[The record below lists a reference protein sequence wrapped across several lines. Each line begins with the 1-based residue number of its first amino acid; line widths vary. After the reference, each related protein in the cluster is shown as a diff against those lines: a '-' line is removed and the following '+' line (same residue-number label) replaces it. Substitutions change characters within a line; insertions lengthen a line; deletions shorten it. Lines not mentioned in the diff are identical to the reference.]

1 MRRRSKPAPSDVTSD
16 ADGHVIQTAFEDLS
30 PVARALEEKLGEAES
45 VRAVWKPQT
54 LTPVEGDKAE
64 TLMKLIATL
73 EDDDD
78 VQNVYANY
86 DVDEATLGQLSAA

>member
-1 MRRRSKPAPSDVTSD
+1 MNVSTRHSA
-16 ADGHVIQTAFEDLS
+16 VIVYRMAVPGPNLKN
-30 PVARALEEKLGEAES
+30 VN
-45 VRAVWKPQT
+45 VVWKPQT

-78 VQNVYANY
+78 VQNVYANF
-86 DVDEATLGQLSAA
+86 DVDEAALGQLSAA

>member
-1 MRRRSKPAPSDVTSD
+1 M
-16 ADGHVIQTAFEDLS
+16 
-30 PVARALEEKLGEAES
+30 
-45 VRAVWKPQT
+45 VWKPQT
-54 LTPVEGDKAE
+54 LTPIGGDKAE
-64 TLMKLIATL
+64 TLMKLIAAI